1 MTKFSPKHLTFIYF
15 FVTALEGAVA
25 TFFIT
30 QLPSEAGQGFLF
42 GYSAQRLILLLG
54 NLLIALFFLFL
65 ALYTWR
71 NSQESEEIKA
81 RLSQRK
87 IPFLLL
93 FTLHIVG
100 ALFVIFAFLVPE
112 YRLTSYAGY
121 FERLHPTIIW
131 FALIYLQTL
140 FLFLI
145 PRLKEFKFLDNKQFH
160 NLRPLA
166 IIFSLFLL
174 IWAFVTFSRFGI
186 TPDDRFWNEAG
197 VPLLNGQII
206 IAILFTII
214 FFYISLRATKKPQL
228 HSTLKFFHEHQ
239 DLFIFIIL
247 WLITAI
253 FWINEPLP
261 RNFFA
266 PGPYPPNNELSPYA
280 DPAIFDI
287 GGQFALM
294 GQGLFNGVFYNRPL
308 LSAFLAFLHLVAGQN
323 YLVVIALQTAIFASL
338 VPILYLIGKELHSRI
353 AGILVAMLV
362 IFKTLNAIASSTWIL
377 SVHSKYM
384 LTEFAT
390 AITLALFTLWFI
402 RWQKKE
408 GDNKSPLIL
417 AGGALGLGIM
427 LRTNILFF
435 FPLAIFLFFLKEKLD
450 WKKLIQATFIFFL
463 AFFVIIS
470 PWMWRS
476 QKVANKPFFFLDII
490 TEVIRT
496 RYSLDV
502 DELPETRV
510 NLDVSAI
517 NQHPV
522 RRESS
527 AVKTRLRAE
536 TFTSPLVFIP
546 SHFFHNIVTSVYI
559 LPTSLEFHDL
569 NHTINDIFP
578 YWNKIDT
585 EITLSS
591 KIILFWNLFL
601 LALGLTAAWKK
612 WYIVSITPLLVF
624 LTYHLSN
631 AFARTSGGRYL
642 VPVDWVILLYYALG
656 IVEIVIFIS
665 TFLGIDIK
673 SSARK
678 MPVEKNIFS
687 YKKGLLFILP
697 FFFFV
702 ASITVLDQA
711 PSPRYTKL
719 ASAQIKQEILE
730 GKYLSES
737 GISTEEFSKFLE
749 DPNARV
755 FIGRSLYPR
764 FYGIGSGEHSK
775 GKDAFEHKDFPRL
788 TFTMIGQFGQTGAL
802 LPLAESPVYFPNGV
816 DIILIGCQ
824 HPPAGY
830 LFPYVDAYMVVLLD
844 NTQKII
850 YTREPK
856 TTLQCPLPE
865 PVCDGNRN
873 CR

>member
-1 MTKFSPKHLTFIYF
+1 MTKFFQKHITFIYF
-15 FVTALEGAVA
+15 LVAFLEGMVA
-25 TFFIT
+25 TFFII
-30 QLPSEAGQGFLF
+30 QLPSEAGQGILL
-42 GYSAQRLILLLG
+42 GYSAQRLILVLG

-65 ALYTWR
+65 ALYTWKNPQR
-71 NSQESEEIKA
+71 SEEIKA
-81 RLSQRK
+81 RLSERK
-87 IPFLLL
+87 VPFLLL
-93 FTLHIVG
+93 FALNIAG
-100 ALFVIFAFLVPE
+100 ALFMIFAFLVPD
-112 YRLTSYAGY
+112 YRLASYAGY
-121 FERLHPTIIW
+121 FERLHPTIVW

-140 FLFLI
+140 FLFTL
-145 PRLKEFKFLDNKQFH
+145 PRIKDFKFLDNEQVQS
-160 NLRPLA
+160 LRPLA

-174 IWAFVTFSRFGI
+174 IWAFITFSRIGI

-197 VPLLNGQII
+197 VPLLNGQIF
-206 IAILFTII
+206 IAILLTII
-214 FFYISLRATKKPQL
+214 FFYISLCATNNAKL
-228 HSTLKFFHEHQ
+228 HSILAFFHKYQ
-239 DLFIFIIL
+239 DLFIFLSL

-253 FWINEPLP
+253 LWINEPLP

-280 DPAIFDI
+280 DPAAFDI
-287 GGQFALM
+287 GGQFALI
-294 GQGLFNGVFYNRPL
+294 GQGLFNGGFYNRPL
-308 LSAFLAFLHLVAGQN
+308 LSAFLAFLHLVVGQN
-323 YLVVIALQTAIFASL
+323 YHSVIALQTAIFASL
-338 VPILYLIGKELHSRI
+338 VPILYLIGKELHSRT
-353 AGILVAMLV
+353 AGVLLAVLV

-377 SVHSKYM
+377 SAHTKYM

-402 RWQKKE
+402 RWKKG

-435 FPLAIFLFFLKEKLD
+435 FPLAIFLFFLKEKSN
-450 WKKLIQATFIFFL
+450 WKKLIQAALVFFL
-463 AFFVIIS
+463 AFFVTIS

-476 QKVANKPFFFLDII
+476 QKVANKPLFFLDII

-502 DELPETRV
+502 DELPASHV
-510 NLDVSAI
+510 NLGMSAV

-527 AVKTRLRAE
+527 TLTLRPQTE
-536 TFTSPLVFIP
+536 TFTSPLLFIP

-569 NHTINDIFP
+569 KHTINDIFP
-578 YWNKIDT
+578 YWGKVDT
-585 EITLSS
+585 ETNLSEKTL
-591 KIILFWNLFL
+591 LLWNLLL
-601 LALGLTAAWKK
+601 LALGITAAWRK
-612 WYIVSITPLLVF
+612 WHVASLIPLLVF
-624 LTYHLSN
+624 LIYHLSN

-642 VPVDWVILLYYALG
+642 VSVDWVILLYYALG
-656 IVEIVIFIS
+656 IVEIIS
-665 TFLGIDIK
+665 FMATFLGIDIK
-673 SSARK
+673 NTARK
-678 MPVEKNIFS
+678 MPVEKSVFS
-687 YKKGLLFILP
+687 YKKGFLFILP
-697 FFFFV
+697 FFLFV
-702 ASITVLDQA
+702 ASITILDQV
-711 PSPRYTKL
+711 PSPRYTEL
-719 ASAQIKQEILE
+719 ASAQIQQEILE
-730 GKYLSES
+730 GKYLRES
-737 GISTEEFSKFLE
+737 GITIEEFSKFLE

-775 GKDAFEHKDFPRL
+775 GKDAFENKNFPRL
-788 TFTMIGQFGQTGAL
+788 TFTMIGQFGQTGAI
-802 LPLAESPVYFPNGV
+802 LPLAEVPVYFPNGV

-824 HPPAGY
+824 HPTAGY

-844 NTQKII
+844 DMEEII
-850 YTREPK
+850 YTREPV